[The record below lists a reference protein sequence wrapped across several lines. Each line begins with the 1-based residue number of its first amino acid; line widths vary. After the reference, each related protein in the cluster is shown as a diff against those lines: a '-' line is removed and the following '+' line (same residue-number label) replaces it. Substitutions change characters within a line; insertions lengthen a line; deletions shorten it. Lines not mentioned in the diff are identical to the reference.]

1 MNKRLLLI
9 TAFLFLIVHSLSAQR
24 SDDTSA
30 IEALLIEFLD
40 GASVN
45 DSEIHERFWAEDLI
59 YTSSSGQRYGKPEI
73 MDDIKNSPSQTD
85 SEPSIT
91 YSAEDIRIRIYG
103 HTAILAFRLIGKT
116 ETDTLQYLNSGTFLK
131 RNDIWKAVN
140 WQATRIP
147 D

>member
-1 MNKRLLLI
+1 MINRLLFLTVYIFI
-9 TAFLFLIVHSLSAQR
+9 TVYSLSAQQ

-45 DSEIHERFWAEDLI
+45 DSEIHERFWADDLI
-59 YTSSSGQRYGKPEI
+59 YTSSSGQRYGKQEI
-73 MDDIKNSPSQTD
+73 MDDIRNSPSQMD
-85 SEPSIT
+85 SESLIT

-103 HTAILAFRLIGKT
+103 HTAVLAFRLVGKT
-116 ETDTLQYLNSGTFLK
+116 ESGTQEYLNSGTFLN
-131 RNDIWKAVN
+131 RDGEWKAVL